1 MKGRSVL
8 RPDVDTSIEK
18 NTEVLH
24 LFPGSVSFGTAL
36 RRIRAS
42 LPAALLSPM
51 LRFLVAGLVLLLF
64 ALPVHAQCTDT
75 FLDTHTVV
83 LDQETQL
90 LGSVTDATR
99 LPDGRIAVATVDPGV
114 FLFDA
119 KGGFLQQLGSP
130 GEGPFEY
137 LNPALVRPAGDGVA
151 VWDAGNRRLLTF
163 QADGSPDEEWTG
175 FRRSAS
181 NFVLHGDTLYLHH
194 GGASTDLY
202 VGIYLRNGHGEATTP
217 LGEPPAGHAALSF
230 IGGAAPMAPG
240 SKGGVRYASPAAL
253 AVYAFD
259 APQGERLTYRISDP
273 AFDTSPVDAF
283 PRREDIGNPMEAIQQ
298 ATQSSHFHTLH
309 TTPNGM
315 LALLKHGRVVYERT
329 MEEALQNAETTVQGR
344 TMSSSSM
351 DMGAVVENT
360 IRHHVHY
367 IAADGTPQSCQ
378 TLRFSGGEDAL
389 RMALLG
395 PTPRGFFLYTE
406 RITSS
411 DVDYVLTEYALPEA
425 SAP

>member
-1 MKGRSVL
+1 M
-8 RPDVDTSIEK
+8 
-18 NTEVLH
+18 
-24 LFPGSVSFGTAL
+24 
-36 RRIRAS
+36 
-42 LPAALLSPM
+42 
-51 LRFLVAGLVLLLF
+51 VLLVF
-64 ALPVHAQCTDT
+64 TLPVHAQCTDT

-90 LGSVTDATR
+90 LGSLTDATR

-119 KGGFLQQLGSP
+119 EGSFLQQLGSP

-163 QADGSPDEEWTG
+163 QADGAPDAEWTG
-175 FRRSAS
+175 FRRSVS

-194 GGASTDLY
+194 GGASTDPY
-202 VGIYLRNGHGEATTP
+202 VGVYLRDGHGEA
-217 LGEPPAGHAALSF
+217 LARVGAPPEGHAALSF

-240 SKGGVRYASPAAL
+240 SDGGVRYASPAAL
-253 AVYAFD
+253 GVQAYD
-259 APQGERLTYRISDP
+259 ATHGERLAFRIADP
-273 AFDTSPVDAF
+273 AFDASPVDAF

-298 ATQSSHFHTLH
+298 ATQSSHFHALH

-329 MEEALQNAETTVQGR
+329 MQEALREAQTAARGGTV
-344 TMSSSSM
+344 TSSL
-351 DMGAVVENT
+351 DMGGVVENT
-360 IRHHVHY
+360 IRHHAHHL
-367 IAADGTPQSCQ
+367 APDGTPQGCQ
-378 TLRFSGGEDAL
+378 TLQFRGGEDIL
-389 RMALLG
+389 RRGPSG

-406 RITSS
+406 RMTSA
-411 DVDYVLTEYALPEA
+411 DVDYELTEYLLPEA
-425 SAP
+425 DAP

>member
-1 MKGRSVL
+1 VAPVPLEHQQEIVRPLDAVIVVL
-8 RPDVDTSIEK
+8 RP
-18 NTEVLH
+18 
-24 LFPGSVSFGTAL
+24 
-36 RRIRAS
+36 
-42 LPAALLSPM
+42 
-51 LRFLVAGLVLLLF
+51 
-64 ALPVHAQCTDT
+64 
-75 FLDTHTVV
+75 VV

-90 LGSVTDATR
+90 LGSLTDATR

-119 KGGFLQQLGSP
+119 DGGFLQQLGRP
-130 GEGPFEY
+130 GQGPFEY
-137 LNPALVRPAGDGVA
+137 LNPTLVRPAGDGVA

-163 QADGSPDEEWTG
+163 QADGSPDAEWTG
-175 FRRSAS
+175 FARAVS
-181 NFVLHGDTLYLHH
+181 NFALQGATLYLHH
-194 GGASTDLY
+194 GGASTDPY
-202 VGIYLRNGHGEATTP
+202 VGVYTHDHRGEALTRVGAHP
-217 LGEPPAGHAALSF
+217 EGHAALSF

-240 SKGGVRYASPAAL
+240 SEGGVRYASPSAL

-259 APQGERLTYRISDP
+259 APQGERLAYRISDP

-298 ATQSSHFHTLH
+298 ATQSSHFRALH
-309 TTPNGM
+309 AMPEGA
-315 LALLKHGRVVYERT
+315 LAVVKHGRVVYERT

-406 RITSS
+406 RLTSA
-411 DVDYVLTEYALPEA
+411 DVDYKLTEYLLPETA
-425 SAP
+425 AP